1 MGHCYARWSWA
12 GSAHPPQRQK
22 GPAVSR
28 KMWQG
33 SEMLYLGFPGGG
45 CWVAAMVA
53 GLRLAVAGA
62 RVDISGPRDRAVTGC
77 RPPSVGFATSSPAVG
92 IRRSHQQHRDDLHL
106 CDGQDTLWMPGV
118 LPISE
123 INLQGSSHLALLS
136 IRNFLWDTL

>member
-1 MGHCYARWSWA
+1 
-12 GSAHPPQRQK
+12 
-22 GPAVSR
+22 
-28 KMWQG
+28 MWQG

-53 GLRLAVAGA
+53 VLRLAVAGA

-106 CDGQDTLWMPGV
+106 CDGQDTFWEAGV

-123 INLQGSSHLALLS
+123 INLLVEAVTVKRRQLIL
-136 IRNFLWDTL
+136 RP

>member
-1 MGHCYARWSWA
+1 
-12 GSAHPPQRQK
+12 
-22 GPAVSR
+22 
-28 KMWQG
+28 MWQG

-45 CWVAAMVA
+45 CWVAATVAMVA

-92 IRRSHQQHRDDLHL
+92 IRRSHQQHRDDLHF
-106 CDGQDTLWMPGV
+106 CDGQDTLWKPGV

-123 INLQGSSHLALLS
+123 IDLLAEAVTVKWKQLTLQP
-136 IRNFLWDTL
+136 